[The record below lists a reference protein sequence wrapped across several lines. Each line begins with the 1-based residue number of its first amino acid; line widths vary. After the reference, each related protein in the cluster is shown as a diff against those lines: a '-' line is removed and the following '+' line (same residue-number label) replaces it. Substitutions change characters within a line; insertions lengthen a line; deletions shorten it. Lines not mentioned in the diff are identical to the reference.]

1 MMKFVNMFVIGMS
14 QLFALSS
21 GQIMDGGTALIGSSH
36 DEHGCVTDGGYQWC
50 DSLNQ
55 CVRPWMT
62 PCPTIAV
69 EPPLIDPGFGVPV
82 NPPVAVD
89 PLPPSCMSN
98 PCQNGGVCQTQASGY
113 TCLCSP
119 GYTGVNCGV
128 ESVTVVAQPPPAPP
142 SPPAPPA
149 PQVPTNNQIP
159 HNCAEWYDGCNH
171 CQVVNG
177 QMTACTRMM
186 CFTQRPS
193 ECLAYNRLNLG
204 DVCYRFCENGSE
216 QTVNSRDKCPS
227 GSTCVAPG
235 TIGFDSCGANAW
247 TCQTSH

>member
-36 DEHGCVTDGGYQWC
+36 DAHGCVTDGGYQWC
-50 DSLNQ
+50 DSLNR

-89 PLPPSCMSN
+89 PLPPT
-98 PCQNGGVCQTQASGY
+98 PA
-113 TCLCSP
+113 P
-119 GYTGVNCGV
+119 
-128 ESVTVVAQPPPAPP
+128 SVTP
-142 SPPAPPA
+142 PPAPPA
-149 PQVPTNNQIP
+149 PPVPSNNQIP
-159 HNCAEWYDGCNH
+159 HNCVMWYDGCNH
-171 CQVVNG
+171 CQVVDG
-177 QMTACTRMM
+177 KMAACTRMM

-193 ECLAYNRLNLG
+193 ECLAYRRLNLG

-216 QTVNSRDKCPS
+216 KPVNSRDKCPS
-227 GSTCVAPG
+227 GTSCMAPG
-235 TIGFDSCGANAW
+235 TIGFDSCGSNAW

>member
-1 MMKFVNMFVIGMS
+1 MMKFVNMFVIGMT
-14 QLFALSS
+14 QLFALGNS
-21 GQIMDGGTALIGSSH
+21 QIMDGGTALIGSSH
-36 DEHGCVTDGGYQWC
+36 DAHGCVTDGGYQWC

-89 PLPPSCMSN
+89 PLPP
-98 PCQNGGVCQTQASGY
+98 T
-113 TCLCSP
+113 
-119 GYTGVNCGV
+119 
-128 ESVTVVAQPPPAPP
+128 P
-142 SPPAPPA
+142 SPPPVAPPPP

-159 HNCAEWYDGCNH
+159 YNCAEWYDGCNH

-193 ECLAYNRLNLG
+193 ECLSYNRLNLG

-235 TIGFDSCGANAW
+235 TIGFDSCGNNAW
-247 TCQTSH
+247 TCQSDH

>member
-1 MMKFVNMFVIGMS
+1 MMKFVNMFVIGMT
-14 QLFALSS
+14 QLFTLSS

-50 DSLNQ
+50 DSLHK

-89 PLPPSCMSN
+89 PLPP
-98 PCQNGGVCQTQASGY
+98 T
-113 TCLCSP
+113 
-119 GYTGVNCGV
+119 
-128 ESVTVVAQPPPAPP
+128 
-142 SPPAPPA
+142 SPPAPPTPSTPSA
-149 PQVPTNNQIP
+149 PSVPSNNQIP

-193 ECLAYNRLNLG
+193 ECLSYNRLNLG